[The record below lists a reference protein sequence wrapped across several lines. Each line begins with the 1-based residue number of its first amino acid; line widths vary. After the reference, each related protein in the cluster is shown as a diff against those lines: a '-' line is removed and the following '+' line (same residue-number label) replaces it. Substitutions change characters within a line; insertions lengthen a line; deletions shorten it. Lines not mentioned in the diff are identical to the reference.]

1 MQAKNL
7 EMILVALAL
16 LLAIPVI
23 DAPAKEIILFSEQEN
38 WGWIKDA
45 ELSNEN
51 PYEGDFSLKAQ
62 VDVAGWLNHGPHDIP
77 NGNLFEFED
86 DAGDLP
92 LDKVVIEFY
101 YDVGKADI
109 GYWEITF
116 QLGGDWVNKISK
128 NDLGPELDAKEGYQL
143 FQILLKDFQPA
154 NWWESMPHTVTAM
167 QLGATFP
174 QGTVIWLDEL
184 RITDGLELEQ
194 PVNESRKIAITW
206 GEIKS

>member
-7 EMILVALAL
+7 EMMLVALAL

-62 VDVAGWLNHGPHDIP
+62 VDDAGWLNHGPHDIP

-92 LDKVVIEFY
+92 LGKVVIEFY

-109 GYWEITF
+109 GYWEVTF
-116 QLGGDWVNKISK
+116 HSSYAAFIDSIIS
-128 NDLGPELDAKEGYQL
+128 G
-143 FQILLKDFQPA
+143 I
-154 NWWESMPHTVTAM
+154 
-167 QLGATFP
+167 
-174 QGTVIWLDEL
+174 
-184 RITDGLELEQ
+184 
-194 PVNESRKIAITW
+194 
-206 GEIKS
+206 